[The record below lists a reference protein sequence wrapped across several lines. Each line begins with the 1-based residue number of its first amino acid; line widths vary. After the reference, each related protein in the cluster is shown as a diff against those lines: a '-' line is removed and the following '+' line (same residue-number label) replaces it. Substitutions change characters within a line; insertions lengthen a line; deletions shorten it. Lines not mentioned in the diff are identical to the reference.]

1 MSKVVITPEIEDT
14 QRYEEYENLL
24 IQKEQLIKEATSYQ
38 IRYTQEFGEQIC
50 ANFELKIQCIKVKK
64 SIGYCRRRMNRGL
77 SVDASKMEAEIEQ
90 EMKSYYMQLGTMQE
104 EYDMAQKAE
113 KIAHYESLLAKR
125 LYRRLAKLLHPDINA
140 MTEQDEELTDLW
152 NRIVIA
158 YHQSDV
164 SALEELE
171 VLAKR
176 KLEELGAEGI
186 EKDYSDLEERIERVE
201 RQINNIITTE
211 PYSYKEILESA
222 ERTEAF
228 RETLKAEHDDFE
240 NYLETL
246 KRALE
251 EMLRGEASKIVW
263 LTN

>member
-1 MSKVVITPEIEDT
+1 MSKVITPDIEDT

-24 IQKEQLIKEATSYQ
+24 IQKDQLLKEAASYQ

-50 ANFELKIQCIKVKK
+50 ANFELKLQCIKVKK

-77 SVDASKMEAEIEQ
+77 AVDVSKMETEIEQ
-90 EMKSYYMQLGTMQE
+90 EMKVYYSQLDQLYV
-104 EYDMAQKAE
+104 EYDHARKATE
-113 KIAHYESLLAKR
+113 VGHYDSMLSKR

-140 MTEQDEELTDLW
+140 MTEQNEDLTELW

-158 YHQSDV
+158 YEQSDV
-164 SALEELE
+164 DALEELE
-171 VLAKR
+171 VLTKR
-176 KLEELGAEGI
+176 KLEELGVEGI

-201 RQINNIITTE
+201 SQINNLLTTE
-211 PYSYKEILESA
+211 PYSYKELLENA
-222 ERTEAF
+222 EKREAF
-228 RETLKAEHDDFE
+228 RETLRAEYEDFE
-240 NYLETL
+240 NYLGTL

-251 EMLRGEASKIVW
+251 EMLRGEASKIIW